1 MLALSVV
8 SADMQHDRRPK
19 GYTINP
25 VMSDTET
32 SILRDVSVA
41 ADWMARALVSSG
53 YRADFSL
60 ESLREVD
67 RFLDEQAAGG
77 KPKRGGLLS
86 KDLGNR
92 LFSLGAYVGE
102 VVRRQ
107 AGGQWEGDDSD
118 PEAEINVAI
127 RLPDGGIIWPVQRVM
142 KRYENGDE
150 DSVHAYGV
158 ILTGSGT
165 PLSLIESE
173 PKKPWWKF
181 W

>member
-1 MLALSVV
+1 
-8 SADMQHDRRPK
+8 
-19 GYTINP
+19 
-25 VMSDTET
+25 MSNTEP
-32 SILRDVSVA
+32 SILHDVFTA
-41 ADWMARALVSSG
+41 ADWMARALSSSG

-60 ESLREVD
+60 ESLKEVD
-67 RFLDEQAAGG
+67 RFLDEQAPGG

-86 KDLGNR
+86 EDFGNR

-118 PEAEINVAI
+118 PEAEINVAV
-127 RLPDGGIIWPVQRVM
+127 RLTSGGMIWPVQRVM
-142 KRYENGDE
+142 KRCENGD
-150 DSVHAYGV
+150 DDGVYAYGV

-165 PLSLIESE
+165 PISLTESE
-173 PKKPWWKF
+173 PEKPWWKL

>member
-1 MLALSVV
+1 MS
-8 SADMQHDRRPK
+8 
-19 GYTINP
+19 NP
-25 VMSDTET
+25 EPG
-32 SILRDVSVA
+32 ILHDVSVA

-77 KPKRGGLLS
+77 KPKPGGLLS
-86 KDLGNR
+86 KDFGNR

-107 AGGQWEGDDSD
+107 AGGRWEGDDGD
-118 PEAEINVAI
+118 PEAEINVAV
-127 RLPDGGIIWPVQRVM
+127 RLPGGGMILPVQQVM
-142 KRYENGDE
+142 KRYQNGDE

-158 ILTGSGT
+158 ALTGSGT
-165 PLSLIESE
+165 PLSLSE

>member
-1 MLALSVV
+1 MS
-8 SADMQHDRRPK
+8 
-19 GYTINP
+19 NP
-25 VMSDTET
+25 EPG
-32 SILRDVSVA
+32 ILRDVSIA
-41 ADWMARALVSSG
+41 ADWMARALSSSG

-67 RFLDEQAAGG
+67 RSLEEQAPGG
-77 KPKRGGLLS
+77 KPKPGGLLS
-86 KDLGNR
+86 KDFGNR

-107 AGGQWEGDDSD
+107 TGGQWEGDDND
-118 PEAEINVAI
+118 PEAEFNVMV
-127 RLPDGGIIWPVQRVM
+127 RLPSGGMIQPVHRVM
-142 KRYENGDE
+142 KRCKNGNE
-150 DSVHAYGV
+150 FSVYAYGG